1 MRGMAISVTA
11 SADETAPYRQ
21 LRARIVNGE
30 LAPGSVVTS
39 SGLAGELGV
48 SRSPVREALSR
59 LELEGLVE
67 RTAAGY
73 RVPLRSAEEIL
84 EIFDARIA
92 LDAAATQAAA
102 EHASELDLA
111 RLEHLLE
118 QAERADDT
126 AGWLRL
132 DHEFHLALRAA
143 GRNRTIN
150 RLLDGL
156 ETQLAAH
163 DSTSRSAP
171 DNLERIREEHRQ
183 ILDAVRGR
191 DVEKARAAMTAHQT
205 RARDLRIATLV
216 REGS

>member
-1 MRGMAISVTA
+1 MAITA
-11 SADETAPYRQ
+11 GLATGETTPY
-21 LRARIVNGE
+21 LRIRERILEGE
-30 LAPGSVVTS
+30 LRPGRVVTS

-102 EHASELDLA
+102 VHASELDHA
-111 RLEHLLE
+111 RLEHLLD
-118 QAERADDT
+118 QAEHASDT
-126 AGWLRL
+126 AARLRL

-143 GRNRTIN
+143 GRNRTVS

-163 DSTSRSAP
+163 DSTSTSAP
-171 DNLERIREEHRQ
+171 DNLDRIREEHRE
-183 ILDAVRGR
+183 IFDAVRAR
-191 DVEKARAAMTAHQT
+191 DAEKARAAMTAHQT

-216 REGS
+216 REGG

>member
-1 MRGMAISVTA
+1 MAHSVTVPAGDTTAYLQIRGRILDGELIAGSTVTA
-11 SADETAPYRQ
+11 S
-21 LRARIVNGE
+21 
-30 LAPGSVVTS
+30 
-39 SGLAGELGV
+39 GLACELQV

-67 RTAAGY
+67 RTATGY

-84 EIFDARIA
+84 EICDARIA
-92 LDAAATQAAA
+92 LDAASAQAAA
-102 EHASELDLA
+102 QHASELDLA

-118 QAERADDT
+118 QA
-126 AGWLRL
+126 AGAEDIASRLRL

-143 GRNRTIN
+143 GRNKTIS

-163 DSTSRSAP
+163 DSRSTSAP
-171 DNLERIREEHRQ
+171 DNLERILDEHRE
-183 ILDAVRGR
+183 IFDAVRDR
-191 DVEKARAAMTAHQT
+191 DAEKARAAMTAHQR

-216 REGS
+216 RHGS